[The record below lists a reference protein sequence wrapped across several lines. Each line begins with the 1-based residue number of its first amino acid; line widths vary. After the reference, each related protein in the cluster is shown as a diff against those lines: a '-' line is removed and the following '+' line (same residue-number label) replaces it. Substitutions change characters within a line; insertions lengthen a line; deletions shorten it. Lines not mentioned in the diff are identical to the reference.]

1 MRCPFA
7 PIIAAPG
14 PERED
19 RLVTEELHFPASN
32 AARATPSKSGSGVRS
47 GAAGPSGVCSL
58 EQKPSGNRETQR
70 RGRGGVG
77 VAHPGNCSPRFPQ
90 RLSQTQD
97 LKSLG
102 L

>member
-1 MRCPFA
+1 MPCRFA

-58 EQKPSGNRETQR
+58 EQKPSGNRER
-70 RGRGGVG
+70 LNVVG
-77 VAHPGNCSPRFPQ
+77 EAGLEWRTLGIVVLDS
-90 RLSQTQD
+90 
-97 LKSLG
+97 LKG
-102 L
+102 